1 MRSYEYAKDNELTRE
16 DLIADEDFII
26 DAGDY
31 LAKRGALDSEDPN
44 EIYDAFMEQMRYH
57 TVNELDTVSDLM
69 YAQEANEQDRE
80 QMARLFETF
89 DRMDTDFTDDLINK
103 VQDYGWGIATAPS
116 TYIGFAT
123 GGSGKVA
130 SFAGQ
135 RAAQAGLRRVL
146 AGMATGA
153 AVEGAIGAG
162 QSVAQQAT
170 RMELDPEREFN
181 VTELALTTGLS
192 AIPGAISGGL
202 AQAKRNRLAIKA
214 DELQQQADNAMA
226 TAEDLAK
233 KQVKKVV
240 DKDSAGVNKIV
251 DELAEDGFEAGALV
265 ERGKLNPIDPDLV
278 EEGASILGE
287 QKRLVDEG
295 YAVVLDTEVV
305 KRVAV
310 VAKELAEKGG
320 VKVEQGQRITEAVAK
335 AIANKEIPEEVLT
348 EIFDTYNISHREL
361 GPIMASTASDAGRV
375 LQAMG
380 QVSKGWD
387 DYVKTLRAQ
396 KAQKPGAQP
405 ADPDS
410 VVEKFVK
417 SPVRIANK
425 IERLRRSILT
435 SQPVTTIRNFFGGGA
450 RVTLDM
456 FEEFWA
462 SGTRKAANT
471 ARKALGMDPVEDIS
485 TLGAG
490 DIARYVWND
499 EEAKMVADMYMR
511 LDKKGYE
518 RMFQNF
524 IDAAEG
530 SNNAA
535 TGDGFDRVG
544 SFFNVFNR
552 MSDNFWKKA
561 TFAGELSRQTRARY
575 GKSLS
580 DIIASGQ
587 FNKIEGDLFERAVE
601 KSFELVYQQTP
612 KGKGIFSSAARGYL
626 DADKRAGFIL
636 GALIPF
642 PRFVINQ
649 IKFMYEHAPI
659 LGMLPIDSLTTKG
672 GLQGFNWSKRIG
684 QQINGLGML
693 GMAYALRDAMGPE
706 TEWYNY
712 TKEDGTKLDLRP
724 FLGPL
729 NMQLY
734 IADAIYRSG
743 MFDGEPKPIKAA
755 GGMTGE
761 ILQTAVGSSFRAGTG
776 LFVIDRALPELLG
789 SFDGEEPTIKTDQV
803 IGQILGDYANTYT
816 YQWPIA
822 VARDLYSL
830 TDEELRQVPETKIG
844 LDYLEITALRARRSL
859 GPLADWL
866 PKVSE
871 DFMKQ
876 DIPYIPDVTIKHM
889 VPFYNVD
896 RPQERYDIF
905 DPKPLKKIDPL
916 RTAVSG
922 LNISPAANKF
932 VKERIRLQLEPYD
945 IYRAHPFPPADRYI
959 RQELSQR
966 LPMQMEKV
974 INSPEYQRLSD
985 AEKKVVYIR
994 EAKYLMNEI
1003 RNKTRIDELIA
1014 KEMKLG
1020 RVPDASL
1027 RDHLK
1032 WKFESLPKM
1041 YRDAV
1046 KARLGAPTE
1055 DSDYANYLKEYDVI
1069 KESWFSGKKMA
1080 TGGLVQKFSVGGLP
1094 TPIDEQMDALT
1105 LSEAGI
1111 EESAEEGGQSLNEMI
1126 TKVAEVGGEVWENM
1140 NYLDRAALVTAPVPV
1155 VGDVTGLLA
1164 DAYMYATKPEERT
1177 ATNYALT
1184 GGSLALGLPASVTS
1198 AIGSSPALLAIFGAA
1213 RRNPEALKKYEEA
1226 MDAPLTKEQ
1235 EKLIAD
1241 DPNAIS
1247 KIMEEKAERVRQE
1260 TGVFELEGA
1269 DKTLRFEID
1278 DSQATI
1284 KNVDVQ
1290 EITEILSDGLGETR
1304 EQLVDKAGNLLGYG
1318 RMTIG
1323 DILDHEELYKYYPE
1337 ARNIPLGYVSGDVL
1351 GSFVRATDRSDPIGT
1366 GAMIKVQPDVDPDS
1380 TISPKSA
1387 LRETLLHE
1395 LQHYVQ
1401 FVDSLNRGGSA
1412 TEFMPGGNFMGMAR
1426 LGKEIDNRI
1435 GKVYRRVS
1443 KINPDIP
1450 SNFFKKLIIGMGS
1463 TNETNR
1469 EMAFNIARSNFK
1481 LPEDQIKVME
1491 HLAELKNDFLNL
1503 EVQANMNYK
1512 TLAGEAE
1519 ARLTE
1524 QRRTLTEKERREFK
1538 PSLYSR
1544 LLAEESFGMK
1554 EGMKYPV
1561 KNNPVVIMKDE
1572 GEVSREYISRLGM
1585 MRDQSKDLIDKMYKS
1600 EHFDFNDDDGF
1611 QILDSIV
1618 MNIDNGI
1625 KNQIDKAK
1633 FNGFIDSAK
1642 DPSEVLDAEGLFR
1655 GRQKDVRRKKIM
1667 DLRDQSRRNE
1677 LPEEFGGFRLDSEV
1691 DVPGY
1696 GPGKIGQINYNK
1708 AGEPSIMVALNRDEA
1723 PIAVGMSVSEALE
1736 QGVKITKEAPVYTPP
1751 KVKIDSFA
1759 DPYAE
1764 FAGIKASKELAD
1776 MDDPE
1781 LVSYYKD
1788 LMDNDPEEY
1797 QKKVTDAYRDAW
1809 LERTGKKPNTEVTK
1823 RNTIMENAA
1832 KQVKE
1837 GDLDVQ
1843 EFRAI
1848 ADQQKPVKEWSSLPE
1863 MATFEDMFFALDAKK
1878 SKSPFIGYNKR
1889 IEDGTKLS
1897 VRLDIP
1903 AYTRFDTWVLAIKGP
1918 KDVHSGMMYA
1928 PAVRLK
1934 NVDMTQTEKQ
1944 LEQAMDVAA
1953 GKAKGPF
1960 AVMEGEY
1967 VEETAED
1974 TYKLAEEA
1982 MKSDEWIQVGF
1993 DPTRRGYFYD
2003 RKTMEPVLNAEE
2015 IVQVG
2020 ALVLAKKAVKG
2031 NPKDFKFNKGGL
2043 MSRK

>member
-1 MRSYEYAKDNELTRE
+1 MKSYETATDKELNRDILTQ
-16 DLIADEDFII
+16 DQDFLV
-26 DAGDY
+26 DASDY
-31 LAKRGALDSEDPN
+31 LIKRTGKDLEDPN

-69 YAQEANEQDRE
+69 YAQEAEDEDRE

-89 DRMDTDFTDDLINK
+89 DRMDLDFTDELAGKIG
-103 VQDYGWGIATAPS
+103 DYGWGIVTAPS
-116 TYIGFAT
+116 TILGFMT
-123 GGSGKVA
+123 GGSAKVA
-130 SFAGQ
+130 TFAGQ
-135 RAAQAGLRRVL
+135 RAASAGLRRIL
-146 AGMATGA
+146 AGMTVGA
-153 AVEGAIGAG
+153 AVEGGIGAG
-162 QSVAQQAT
+162 QNVAQQAT
-170 RMELDPEREFN
+170 RMELDPEREFSG
-181 VTELALTTGLS
+181 TELALTTGLS
-192 AIPGAISGGL
+192 AVPGAILGGVG
-202 AQAKRNRLAIKA
+202 QVKRNRLIEKA
-214 DELQQQADNAMA
+214 DLLQQQADEAVA

-233 KQVKKVV
+233 KQVKKVAS
-240 DKDSAGVNKIV
+240 DDSAGVKKVI

-265 ERGKLNPIDPDLV
+265 ERGKLNPIDPDLLEQGV
-278 EEGASILGE
+278 SILGE

-305 KRVAV
+305 QRVAV
-310 VAKELAEKGG
+310 VAKELAKKGG

-335 AIANKEIPEEVLT
+335 AIANKEIPEEILT

-361 GPIMASTASDAGRV
+361 GPIMASTASEAGKV

-387 DYVKTLRAQ
+387 DYIKTLRAQ

-410 VVEKFVK
+410 AVEKFVK
-417 SPVRIANK
+417 SPIRIANK

-471 ARKALGMDPVEDIS
+471 ARKAMGLEPAEDIS

-490 DIARYVWND
+490 DVARYVWND

-511 LDKKGYE
+511 IDKKGYD

-561 TFAGELSRQTRARY
+561 TFAGELSRQTRVRY

-580 DIIASGQ
+580 DIISEGQ
-587 FNKIEGDLFERAVE
+587 FDKIEGDLFERAVE

-612 KGKGIFSSAARGYL
+612 KGNGIFSKAARGYL

-659 LGMLPIDSLTTKG
+659 LGMLPIDSLTSKG
-672 GLQGFNWSKRIG
+672 GLQGFNWSKRVG

-761 ILQTAVGSSFRAGTG
+761 ILQTAIGSSFRAGTG
-776 LFVIDRALPELLG
+776 LFVVDRALPELLG

-830 TDEELRQVPETKIG
+830 TDADLRQVPETKIG

-889 VPFYNVD
+889 FPFYNVD
-896 RPQERYDIF
+896 RPQERFDIF
-905 DPKPLKKIDPL
+905 TPEPLRKIDPL

-922 LNISPAANKF
+922 LNITPAANAF
-932 VKERIRLQLEPYD
+932 IKERIRLQLEPYD

-974 INSPEYQRLSD
+974 IKSPEYQRLSD

-1020 RVPDASL
+1020 RVPDATE

-1055 DSDYANYLKEYDVI
+1055 DSDYSQYLKEYDVI
-1069 KESWFSGKKMA
+1069 KESWFGSKKMS
-1080 TGGLVQKFSVGGLP
+1080 TGGLVQSFSVGGTP
-1094 TPIDEQMDALT
+1094 TPIDEQMDALS

-1111 EESAEEGGQSLNEMI
+1111 EESEEEGGQSLSEMI

-1198 AIGSSPALLAIFGAA
+1198 AIGSSPALLGIFAAA

-1226 MDAPLTKEQ
+1226 INAPLTKKQ
-1235 EKLIAD
+1235 EKIIAD
-1241 DPNAIS
+1241 DPDAIA
-1247 KIMEEKAERVRQE
+1247 KIMEEKAEQVRKD
-1260 TGVFELEGA
+1260 TGVSVLEGA
-1269 DKTLRFEID
+1269 DPTPRFEID
-1278 DSQATI
+1278 DSKAML
-1284 KNVDVQ
+1284 KNV
-1290 EITEILSDGLGETR
+1290 
-1304 EQLVDKAGNLLGYG
+1304 NLKKSLRAGYG
-1318 RMTIG
+1318 QVTMG
-1323 DILDHEELYKYYPE
+1323 DILEHDEFFKYYPE
-1337 ARNIPLGYVSGDVL
+1337 ARNLPVEKVKGDSDGYYIPPEFRTSYERGMQGRIGINPNVKTTG
-1351 GSFVRATDRSDPIGT
+1351 TRSTQDE
-1366 GAMIKVQPDVDPDS
+1366 
-1380 TISPKSA
+1380 
-1387 LRETLLHE
+1387 LRSVLLHE

-1401 FVDSLNRGGSA
+1401 FMDNLNNGGSA
-1412 TEFMPGGNFMGMAR
+1412 TQFSLKGAE
-1426 LGKEIDNRI
+1426 RI
-1435 GKVYRRVS
+1435 
-1443 KINPDIP
+1443 
-1450 SNFFKKLIIGMGS
+1450 
-1463 TNETNR
+1463 
-1469 EMAFNIARSNFK
+1469 
-1481 LPEDQIKVME
+1481 Q
-1491 HLAELKNDFLNL
+1491 DFLGASDSRLFEKTLDEGFAGGGL
-1503 EVQANMNYK
+1503 EYLELTKDLKSTDVKVKTKAEERTKRLFSKQLSDDLIEQANLNSKYDEINRLSFQNYK
-1512 TLAGEAE
+1512 MLAGEIE
-1519 ARLTE
+1519 ARLVE
-1524 QRRTLTEKERREFK
+1524 ERRFMSPERRRQIK
-1538 PSLYSR
+1538 PSLLEQIELENVNAKANKREGYAKDAKPISARITYDDYGIVTDEVGKEYYNR
-1544 LLAEESFGMK
+1544 LDEMAEKLNLLTEDMSNSKIIKKLEDPDLYGFDMAD
-1554 EGMKYPV
+1554 EAQL
-1561 KNNPVVIMKDE
+1561 IKD
-1572 GEVSREYISRLGM
+1572 SI
-1585 MRDQSKDLIDKMYKS
+1585 SKDLAKQKRSVTYSASMSEGTSKTDLWDTPNQQITSADTSINKEKLPAGYGKLKKLGVFKPGQKVVDIGGGRFDNAVEDLAKQDVELLVYDPFNRTPEHNKAVADVIADGGADVAVSNNVLNVIEEPENIKRVIQQAENAIKPGDKAYFTVYAGNRSGKGAQTSKGYQRNEPTSAYVSRVEEVFGEGNVQSKGDLITATKPNNKNRGGLMSPRKLFDGGFIRSARDFYEEEGIIPKKEKEETSTFPSFEEMMNAEDITKDMTDFQREVYEASDLTPEKS
-1600 EHFDFNDDDGF
+1600 K
-1611 QILDSIV
+1611 QILEAFPEYSKRILS
-1618 MNIDNGI
+1618 NT
-1625 KNQIDKAK
+1625 
-1633 FNGFIDSAK
+1633 
-1642 DPSEVLDAEGLFR
+1642 
-1655 GRQKDVRRKKIM
+1655 
-1667 DLRDQSRRNE
+1667 NE
-1677 LPEEFGGFRLDSEV
+1677 R
-1691 DVPGY
+1691 
-1696 GPGKIGQINYNK
+1696 
-1708 AGEPSIMVALNRDEA
+1708 NRDNA
-1723 PIAVGMSVSEALE
+1723 LYALSE
-1736 QGVKITKEAPVYTPP
+1736 
-1751 KVKIDSFA
+1751 
-1759 DPYAE
+1759 
-1764 FAGIKASKELAD
+1764 
-1776 MDDPE
+1776 
-1781 LVSYYKD
+1781 YK
-1788 LMDNDPEEY
+1788 
-1797 QKKVTDAYRDAW
+1797 RI
-1809 LERTGKKPNTEVTK
+1809 LERS
-1823 RNTIMENAA
+1823 AY
-1832 KQVKE
+1832 
-1837 GDLDVQ
+1837 GD
-1843 EFRAI
+1843 
-1848 ADQQKPVKEWSSLPE
+1848 ADK
-1863 MATFEDMFFALDAKK
+1863 
-1878 SKSPFIGYNKR
+1878 
-1889 IEDGTKLS
+1889 
-1897 VRLDIP
+1897 
-1903 AYTRFDTWVLAIKGP
+1903 
-1918 KDVHSGMMYA
+1918 
-1928 PAVRLK
+1928 
-1934 NVDMTQTEKQ
+1934 
-1944 LEQAMDVAA
+1944 
-1953 GKAKGPF
+1953 
-1960 AVMEGEY
+1960 
-1967 VEETAED
+1967 
-1974 TYKLAEEA
+1974 
-1982 MKSDEWIQVGF
+1982 
-1993 DPTRRGYFYD
+1993 
-2003 RKTMEPVLNAEE
+2003 
-2015 IVQVG
+2015 
-2020 ALVLAKKAVKG
+2020 
-2031 NPKDFKFNKGGL
+2031 GL

>member
-1 MRSYEYAKDNELTRE
+1 MRSYQYAKDDELTRE
-16 DLIADEDFII
+16 DLIADKDFII

-69 YAQEANEQDRE
+69 YAQEAEDEDRE

-89 DRMDTDFTDDLINK
+89 DRMDLDFTDELAGKIG
-103 VQDYGWGIATAPS
+103 DYGWGIVTAPS
-116 TYIGFAT
+116 TYLGFVT
-123 GGSGKVA
+123 GGSAKVA
-130 SFAGQ
+130 TFAGQ
-135 RAAQAGLRRVL
+135 RAASAGLRRIL

-153 AVEGAIGAG
+153 AVEGGIGAG
-162 QSVAQQAT
+162 QNVAQQAT
-170 RMELDPEREFN
+170 RMELDPEREFSG
-181 VTELALTTGLS
+181 TELVLTTGLS
-192 AIPGAISGGL
+192 AVPGAILGGVG
-202 AQAKRNRLAIKA
+202 QVKRNRLIEKA
-214 DELQQQADNAMA
+214 DLLQQQADEAVA

-240 DKDSAGVNKIV
+240 SDDSAGIKKVI

-265 ERGKLNPIDPDLV
+265 ERGKLNPIDPDLL
-278 EEGASILGE
+278 EQGASILGE

-305 KRVAV
+305 QRVAV
-310 VAKELAEKGG
+310 VAKELAKKGG

-335 AIANKEIPEEVLT
+335 AIANKEIPEEILT

-361 GPIMASTASDAGRV
+361 GPIMASTASEAGKV

-387 DYVKTLRAQ
+387 DYIKTLRAQ

-410 VVEKFVK
+410 AVEKFVK
-417 SPVRIANK
+417 SPIRIANK

-471 ARKALGMDPVEDIS
+471 ARKAMGLEPAEDIS

-490 DIARYVWND
+490 DVARYVWND

-511 LDKKGYE
+511 IDKKGYD

-580 DIIASGQ
+580 DIISEGQ
-587 FNKIEGDLFERAVE
+587 FDKIEGDLFERAVE

-612 KGKGIFSSAARGYL
+612 KGNGIFSKAARGYL

-659 LGMLPIDSLTTKG
+659 LGMLPIDSLTSKG
-672 GLQGFNWSKRIG
+672 GLQGFNWSKRVG

-743 MFDGEPKPIKAA
+743 LFDGKPKPIKAA

-761 ILQTAVGSSFRAGTG
+761 ILQTAIGSSFRAGTG
-776 LFVIDRALPELLG
+776 LFVVDRALPELLG

-830 TDEELRQVPETKIG
+830 TDEDLRQVPETKIG

-889 VPFYNVD
+889 FPFYNVD
-896 RPQERYDIF
+896 RPQERFDIF
-905 DPKPLKKIDPL
+905 TPEPLRKVDPL

-922 LNISPAANKF
+922 LNISPAANAF
-932 VKERIRLQLEPYD
+932 IKERIRLQLEPYD

-974 INSPEYQRLSD
+974 IKSPEYQKLSD
-985 AEKKVVYIR
+985 AEKKVVYVR
-994 EAKYLMNEI
+994 EAKFLMNEI

-1020 RVPDASL
+1020 RVPDATE

-1041 YRDAV
+1041 YREAV
-1046 KARLGAPTE
+1046 KSRLGAPTE
-1055 DSDYANYLKEYDVI
+1055 DSDYADYLKEYDVI
-1069 KESWFSGKKMA
+1069 KESWFGSKKMA
-1080 TGGLVQKFSVGGLP
+1080 TGGLVQSFAVGG
-1094 TPIDEQMDALT
+1094 TPIPMDEQMDALS
-1105 LSEAGI
+1105 LSETLEEQQAPDVSIGEYIGMLGDLRRGI
-1111 EESAEEGGQSLNEMI
+1111 
-1126 TKVAEVGGEVWENM
+1126 
-1140 NYLDRAALVTAPVPV
+1140 
-1155 VGDVTGLLA
+1155 
-1164 DAYMYATKPEERT
+1164 
-1177 ATNYALT
+1177 T
-1184 GGSLALGLPASVTS
+1184 GGAMTGQADMVKFIDD
-1198 AIGSSPALLAIFGAA
+1198 AIDYVRGQDSDL
-1213 RRNPEALKKYEEA
+1213 
-1226 MDAPLTKEQ
+1226 DAPLTQLTDATLGKYGREITGDSEIAQ
-1235 EKLIAD
+1235 ASSKLIGENLGVIESIAPGFKILGNTLPDTLGIFGDAKRAQDKNKRYQEAMAEPPRAGEAEAD
-1241 DPNAIS
+1241 RI
-1247 KIMEEKAERVRQE
+1247 ERIRQE
-1260 TGVFELEGA
+1260 TGVGVLEGA
-1269 DKTLRFEID
+1269 DPTPRFEID
-1278 DSQATI
+1278 DSQAKI
-1284 KNVDVQ
+1284 KNIEININGVDEVIANFSPQ
-1290 EITEILSDGLGETR
+1290 RLADSKLTVGE
-1304 EQLVDKAGNLLGYG
+1304 
-1318 RMTIG
+1318 
-1323 DILDHEELYKYYPE
+1323 ILDHEELYSYYPE
-1337 ARNIPLGYVSGDVL
+1337 VRDLPLSLLDPSSSATASFARGAS
-1351 GSFVRATDRSDPIGT
+1351 RKDPIGS
-1366 GAMIKVQPDVDPDS
+1366 GS
-1380 TISPKSA
+1380 TIRVREKTATKNGTVDLEDLKS
-1387 LRETLLHE
+1387 TLLHE
-1395 LQHYVQ
+1395 IQHYVQ
-1401 FVDSLNRGGSA
+1401 FVDNLNS
-1412 TEFMPGGNFMGMAR
+1412 GGNTR
-1426 LGKEIDNRI
+1426 LFTPPMYRNVWGGLSSKWRNLQRSMDEYNKGKDIADQIHRLKYDEIKSAVRKGEDLSSYRAKHGDNIINKISNYVSNDQKLDKIRI
-1435 GKVYRRVS
+1435 DAMHLYRR
-1443 KINPDIP
+1443 I
-1450 SNFFKKLIIGMGS
+1450 
-1463 TNETNR
+1463 
-1469 EMAFNIARSNFK
+1469 
-1481 LPEDQIKVME
+1481 
-1491 HLAELKNDFLNL
+1491 
-1503 EVQANMNYK
+1503 
-1512 TLAGEAE
+1512 AGEAE

-1524 QRRTLTEKERREFK
+1524 ARMGMSAQERAQARPDLKGLIQGERELRKDFPDMPTDPLLIYNLSGADLLNGYIPSPETLNAVKKQNEKLTEI
-1538 PSLYSR
+1538 
-1544 LLAEESFGMK
+1544 A
-1554 EGMKYPV
+1554 
-1561 KNNPVVIMKDE
+1561 
-1572 GEVSREYISRLGM
+1572 EYIGDPVLLKQV
-1585 MRDQSKDLIDKMYKS
+1585 DENPIDPLIVDASKSS
-1600 EHFDFNDDDGF
+1600 EGANIYDDFGTTPATF
-1611 QILDSIV
+1611 
-1618 MNIDNGI
+1618 
-1625 KNQIDKAK
+1625 
-1633 FNGFIDSAK
+1633 
-1642 DPSEVLDAEGLFR
+1642 
-1655 GRQKDVRRKKIM
+1655 
-1667 DLRDQSRRNE
+1667 
-1677 LPEEFGGFRLDSEV
+1677 
-1691 DVPGY
+1691 
-1696 GPGKIGQINYNK
+1696 
-1708 AGEPSIMVALNRDEA
+1708 DEA
-1723 PIAVGMSVSEALE
+1723 
-1736 QGVKITKEAPVYTPP
+1736 KEA
-1751 KVKIDSFA
+1751 
-1759 DPYAE
+1759 
-1764 FAGIKASKELAD
+1764 
-1776 MDDPE
+1776 
-1781 LVSYYKD
+1781 
-1788 LMDNDPEEY
+1788 
-1797 QKKVTDAYRDAW
+1797 W
-1809 LERTGKKPNTEVTK
+1809 LKRTGKKPNTDVSERITE
-1823 RNTIMENAA
+1823 MEEAA
-1832 KQVKE
+1832 QKVKAGE
-1837 GDLDVQ
+1837 LDVE
-1843 EFRAI
+1843 EFRKI
-1848 ADQQKPVKEWSSLPE
+1848 ADQYKPVKVWEDVPE
-1863 MATFEDMFFALDAKK
+1863 MATFEDMFFALDARKRN
-1878 SKSPFIGYNKR
+1878 SPFVGYNSD
-1889 IEDGTKLS
+1889 IPEGTRMTS
-1897 VRLDIP
+1897 RLDIP
-1903 AYTRFDTWVLAIKGP
+1903 AYTGSDTWVVTLLGKQEGD
-1918 KDVHSGMMYA
+1918 KSMYA

-1934 NVDMTQTEKQ
+1934 NVDLNQPVKNQ
-1944 LEQAMDVAA
+1944 QKALRVASGA
-1953 GKAKGPF
+1953 GKGPF
-1960 AVMEGEY
+1960 AVMEGDY
-1967 VEETAED
+1967 VESTAED
-1974 TYKLAEEA
+1974 AYNLAKEA
-1982 MKSDEWIQVGF
+1982 INSDEWIQVGY

-2031 NPKDFKFNKGGL
+2031 DPKDFTFKKGGL

>member
-1 MRSYEYAKDNELTRE
+1 
-16 DLIADEDFII
+16 
-26 DAGDY
+26 
-31 LAKRGALDSEDPN
+31 
-44 EIYDAFMEQMRYH
+44 MEQMRYH

-69 YAQEANEQDRE
+69 YAQEADDEDRE

-89 DRMDTDFTDDLINK
+89 DRMDLDFTDELAGKIG
-103 VQDYGWGIATAPS
+103 DYGWGIVTAPS
-116 TYIGFAT
+116 TYLGFVT
-123 GGSGKVA
+123 GGSAKVA
-130 SFAGQ
+130 TFAGQ
-135 RAAQAGLRRVL
+135 RAASAGLRRIL

-153 AVEGAIGAG
+153 AVEGGIGAG
-162 QSVAQQAT
+162 QNVAQQAT
-170 RMELDPEREFN
+170 RMELDPEREFSG
-181 VTELALTTGLS
+181 TELALTTGLS
-192 AIPGAISGGL
+192 AVPGAILGGVG
-202 AQAKRNRLAIKA
+202 QVKRNRLIEKA
-214 DELQQQADNAMA
+214 DLLQQQADEAVA

-240 DKDSAGVNKIV
+240 SDDSAGVKKV
-251 DELAEDGFEAGALV
+251 MDELAEDGFEAGALV
-265 ERGKLNPIDPDLV
+265 ERGKLNPIDPDLLEQGV
-278 EEGASILGE
+278 SILGE

-305 KRVAV
+305 QRVAV
-310 VAKELAEKGG
+310 VARELAKKGG

-335 AIANKEIPEEVLT
+335 AIANKEIPEEILT

-361 GPIMASTASDAGRV
+361 GPIMASTASEAGKV

-387 DYVKTLRAQ
+387 DYIKTLRAQ

-410 VVEKFVK
+410 AVEKFVK
-417 SPVRIANK
+417 SPIRIANK

-471 ARKALGMDPVEDIS
+471 ARKAMGLEPAEDIS

-490 DIARYVWND
+490 DVARYVWND

-511 LDKKGYE
+511 IDKKGYD

-580 DIIASGQ
+580 DIISEGQ
-587 FNKIEGDLFERAVE
+587 FDKIEGDLFERAVE

-612 KGKGIFSSAARGYL
+612 KGNGIFSKAARGYL

-659 LGMLPIDSLTTKG
+659 LGMLPIDSLTSKG
-672 GLQGFNWSKRIG
+672 GLQGFNWSKRVG

-761 ILQTAVGSSFRAGTG
+761 ILQTAIGSSFRAGTG
-776 LFVIDRALPELLG
+776 LFVVDRALPELLG

-830 TDEELRQVPETKIG
+830 TDEDLRQVPETKIG

-889 VPFYNVD
+889 FPFYNVD
-896 RPQERYDIF
+896 RPQERFDIF
-905 DPKPLKKIDPL
+905 TPEPLRKIDPL

-922 LNISPAANKF
+922 LNITPAANAF
-932 VKERIRLQLEPYD
+932 IKERIRLQLEPYD

-974 INSPEYQRLSD
+974 IKSPEYQKLSD
-985 AEKKVVYIR
+985 AEKKVVYVR

-1020 RVPDASL
+1020 RIADATE

-1041 YRDAV
+1041 YREAV
-1046 KARLGAPTE
+1046 KSRLGAPTE
-1055 DSDYANYLKEYDVI
+1055 DSDYADYLKEYDVI
-1069 KESWFSGKKMA
+1069 KESWFSSKKMA
-1080 TGGLVQKFSVGGLP
+1080 TGGLVQKFAVGGMP
-1094 TPIDEQMDALT
+1094 TPMDEQMDALS
-1105 LSEAGI
+1105 LSETLEEQQAPDVSVGEYIGMLGDLRRGI
-1111 EESAEEGGQSLNEMI
+1111 
-1126 TKVAEVGGEVWENM
+1126 
-1140 NYLDRAALVTAPVPV
+1140 
-1155 VGDVTGLLA
+1155 
-1164 DAYMYATKPEERT
+1164 
-1177 ATNYALT
+1177 T
-1184 GGSLALGLPASVTS
+1184 GGAMTGQADMVKFIDDAIDYVRGQDADLDAPLTQLTDATLGKYGREITGDSEIAQASSKLIGENLGVIESIAPGFKILGNTLPDTL
-1198 AIGSSPALLAIFGAA
+1198 GIFGDAKRA
-1213 RRNPEALKKYEEA
+1213 QDKFKRYEEA
-1226 MDAPLTKEQ
+1226 MAEPPRAGEA
-1235 EKLIAD
+1235 EAD
-1241 DPNAIS
+1241 RI
-1247 KIMEEKAERVRQE
+1247 ERIRQE
-1260 TGVFELEGA
+1260 TGVGVLEGA
-1269 DKTLRFEID
+1269 DSTPRFEID
-1278 DSQATI
+1278 DSKAKL
-1284 KNVDVQ
+1284 KNIGIETNEKGEKYFVS
-1290 EITEILSDGLGETR
+1290 TKSDSPLGNDLT
-1304 EQLVDKAGNLLGYG
+1304 NL
-1318 RMTIG
+1318 TVG
-1323 DILDHEELYKYYPE
+1323 DILDHDELYYYYPE
-1337 ARNIPLGYVSGDVL
+1337 ARSLPIVPPKDGSVGTFFHPSRQGNIGKLG
-1351 GSFVRATDRSDPIGT
+1351 I
-1366 GAMIKVQPDVDPDS
+1366 DS
-1380 TISPKSA
+1380 NIAGYSKKQLRISTPEEYMKSV
-1387 LRETLLHE
+1387 LLHE

-1401 FVDSLNRGGSA
+1401 FADNLNSGGSSKQ
-1412 TEFMPGGNFMGMAR
+1412 FMPRGSDEMSDLLRAVSTDIFQMAQAQGYKGTYKSFKDDITKKLRDRDPIIRKAKEEEINRLFSKDVVEDLMEHAR
-1426 LGKEIDNRI
+1426 LASKFEDVQLDAFSN
-1435 GKVYRRVS
+1435 YRR
-1443 KINPDIP
+1443 
-1450 SNFFKKLIIGMGS
+1450 
-1463 TNETNR
+1463 
-1469 EMAFNIARSNFK
+1469 
-1481 LPEDQIKVME
+1481 
-1491 HLAELKNDFLNL
+1491 
-1503 EVQANMNYK
+1503 
-1512 TLAGEAE
+1512 LAGEAE

-1524 QRRTLTEKERREFK
+1524 ERRYDSAKKRTANK
-1538 PSLYSR
+1538 PSLIEQIKIENALSTDPPVSTETLKTMSVPNVFNTYSVSADTEYFNTLDDMAR
-1544 LLAEESFGMK
+1544 KATDLADEMQKS
-1554 EGMKYPV
+1554 
-1561 KNNPVVIMKDE
+1561 PVVKKLYDQFAVDKPNLTPE
-1572 GEVSREYISRLGM
+1572 STLG
-1585 MRDQSKDLIDKMYKS
+1585 KIKTLIATDLIDKQRSLNLDDSMS
-1600 EHFDFNDDDGF
+1600 EGVNIYDDFGTTPDTF
-1611 QILDSIV
+1611 EE
-1618 MNIDNGI
+1618 
-1625 KNQIDKAK
+1625 AK
-1633 FNGFIDSAK
+1633 K
-1642 DPSEVLDAEGLFR
+1642 
-1655 GRQKDVRRKKIM
+1655 
-1667 DLRDQSRRNE
+1667 
-1677 LPEEFGGFRLDSEV
+1677 
-1691 DVPGY
+1691 
-1696 GPGKIGQINYNK
+1696 
-1708 AGEPSIMVALNRDEA
+1708 
-1723 PIAVGMSVSEALE
+1723 
-1736 QGVKITKEAPVYTPP
+1736 
-1751 KVKIDSFA
+1751 
-1759 DPYAE
+1759 
-1764 FAGIKASKELAD
+1764 
-1776 MDDPE
+1776 
-1781 LVSYYKD
+1781 
-1788 LMDNDPEEY
+1788 
-1797 QKKVTDAYRDAW
+1797 AW
-1809 LERTGKKPNTEVTK
+1809 LKRTGKKPNTDVSERITE
-1823 RNTIMENAA
+1823 MEEAA
-1832 KQVKE
+1832 KKVKAGE
-1837 GDLDVQ
+1837 LDVE
-1843 EFRAI
+1843 EFRKI
-1848 ADQQKPVKEWSSLPE
+1848 ADQYKPVKVWEDVPE
-1863 MATFEDMFFALDAKK
+1863 MATFEDMFFALDARKRN
-1878 SKSPFIGYNKR
+1878 SPFVGYNSD
-1889 IEDGTKLS
+1889 IPEGTRMTS
-1897 VRLDIP
+1897 RLDIP
-1903 AYTRFDTWVLAIKGP
+1903 AYTSSDTWVVTLLGKQEGD
-1918 KDVHSGMMYA
+1918 KSMYA

-1934 NVDMTQTEKQ
+1934 NVDLNQPVKNQ
-1944 LEQAMDVAA
+1944 QKALKVASGA
-1953 GKAKGPF
+1953 GKGPF
-1960 AVMEGEY
+1960 AVMEGDY
-1967 VEETAED
+1967 VESTAED
-1974 TYKLAEEA
+1974 AYNLAKEA
-1982 MKSDEWIQVGF
+1982 INSDEWIQVGY

-2031 NPKDFKFNKGGL
+2031 DPKDFTFKKGGL